1 VGAATAGDPAAPPGG
16 ARLPVPSFGE
26 GGTHVAEDAY
36 VYWAGVREREEG
48 VLETT
53 GGRVYTAVG
62 LGDTLEEARQR
73 AYATVERLPFEGRVY
88 RRDIAHL

>member
-1 VGAATAGDPAAPPGG
+1 V
-16 ARLPVPSFGE
+16 F
-26 GGTHVAEDAY
+26 
-36 VYWAGVREREEG
+36 WAGVRDSEAG
-48 VLETT
+48 VLATP